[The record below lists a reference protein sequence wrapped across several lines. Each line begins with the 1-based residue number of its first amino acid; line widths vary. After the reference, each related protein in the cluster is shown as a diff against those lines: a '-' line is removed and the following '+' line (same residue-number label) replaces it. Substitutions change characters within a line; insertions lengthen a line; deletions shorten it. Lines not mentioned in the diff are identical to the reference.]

1 MIERLPKDCT
11 TIIDALPKAFRQDI
25 EIGFSISTTSGG
37 KNKFKLCL
45 SRQCKDKPMLVWLL
59 FVEYDPIGVSG
70 ISKLFD
76 ASFPD
81 FLLKSRRFISIDDFA
96 SKYKI
101 CKNDLAVCALRSLKS
116 KMTSH
121 WKWTHG
127 EGVQIVG
134 RADYYNADAENSIH
148 TPAFHTPTFH
158 SFNEFLVWTELNV
171 K

>member
-1 MIERLPKDCT
+1 MVERLPKDCT
-11 TIIDALPKAFRQDI
+11 TVIDALPKAFGKDI

-45 SRQCKDKPMLVWLL
+45 SKQRKDKQFMPIWQLCIG
-59 FVEYDPIGVSG
+59 YDPIGVSG

-81 FLLKSRRFISIDDFA
+81 FLLKSRRFISVDDFA

-101 CKNDLAVCALRSLKS
+101 CKNDLAACALRSLKS
-116 KMTSH
+116 KMTSL
-121 WKWTHG
+121 WKWTSD

-134 RADYYNADAENSIH
+134 RPDYYNDAANSIH
-148 TPAFHTPTFH
+148 TPAFH
-158 SFNEFLVWTELNV
+158 SFSEFLVWTELNI